1 MARAGV
7 SSFVGGCVFPEPFR
21 GLTRAIV
28 LGLRSE
34 RGRALLRFEQL
45 TTSPSDMAGRGA
57 LAEGYQGKMTSWV
70 SEPCPVLPV
79 SARVAWTES
88 PR

>member
-1 MARAGV
+1 MARAAV
-7 SSFVGGCVFPEPFR
+7 SSFGGGCVFPEPFR
-21 GLTRAIV
+21 GLTRVAV
-28 LGLRSE
+28 LGPRSE
-34 RGRALLRFEQL
+34 HGRALLRFEQL
-45 TTSPSDMAGRGA
+45 TTSPSDMAGHRA
-57 LAEGYQGKMTSWV
+57 LAEGYRGRMASWV